1 MDFQNSIKT
10 CLKEKYASFSGRAS
24 RSEFWFFY
32 LFGIAIY
39 GICILLAVTISFK
52 FLWVLGIFALGVF
65 IPALAVTWRRLHDV
79 NKSGMYFFLPVP
91 FAIIE
96 VILNS

>member
-1 MDFQNSIKT
+1 MDFKDSIKT

-32 LFGIAIY
+32 LFGIVIY

-52 FLWVLGIFALGVF
+52 FLGVYLSVHISYEEF
-65 IPALAVTWRRLHDV
+65 IS
-79 NKSGMYFFLPVP
+79 N
-91 FAIIE
+91 I
-96 VILNS
+96 